1 MVFSTA
7 DTTDSD
13 GNKVVLTDDEKAALL
28 ANAQKVRD
36 AAASGKSMED
46 AVKDVDDT
54 KTVSSTSYGDNDES
68 YTLDEA
74 IRNAADKLKDGEVAD
89 EVITTDAGYY
99 VIQMKATYDPDAT
112 ASKKERIINERK
124 SSKFSEVYDA
134 WQSAADYTQDDA
146 LLKEI
151 TFNDIYQMATEAQ
164 SETGTESTESTED
177 AGSTEAT
184 EAASE
189 TESAA
194 ATK

>member
-1 MVFSTA
+1 
-7 DTTDSD
+7 
-13 GNKVVLTDDEKAALL
+13 
-28 ANAQKVRD
+28 
-36 AAASGKSMED
+36 MED

-134 WQSAADYTQDDA
+134 WESAADYTQDDA

-194 ATK
+194 ATE